1 MRPARTGFG
10 AKLPAVLPTVLPAL
24 VSALL
29 LAACA
34 APPPPPPRPVDYVV
48 LLPDLDGRV
57 GQVSI
62 RGAKGE
68 QRITEAG
75 SGAALDGTQA
85 PAPVPPEQLQR
96 DFGAAEQARPEAPEH
111 FYLYFESGG
120 AQLTAESE
128 AQIPTILARV
138 AARNRADVSVIG
150 HTDTKGSAASNALLD
165 GQRAQTIAKLLRERG
180 MQAASVEVESHG
192 KADLLVQ
199 TPDETAEPRNRRVE
213 VTVR

>member
-10 AKLPAVLPTVLPAL
+10 ALLPAVLPTVLPAL

-34 APPPPPPRPVDYVV
+34 APPPPPPPPRPVDYVV

-75 SGAALDGTQA
+75 NAAALDGSQA
-85 PAPVPPEQLQR
+85 PAPVSPEQLQR
-96 DFGAAEQARPEAPEH
+96 DFGAAQQARPV
-111 FYLYFESGG
+111 S
-120 AQLTAESE
+120 
-128 AQIPTILARV
+128 AR
-138 AARNRADVSVIG
+138 
-150 HTDTKGSAASNALLD
+150 
-165 GQRAQTIAKLLRERG
+165 
-180 MQAASVEVESHG
+180 
-192 KADLLVQ
+192 
-199 TPDETAEPRNRRVE
+199 
-213 VTVR
+213 